1 MWLGLRSEETAKGS
15 DCYDAFKTMQECFT
29 KYPGVYN
36 KNDDDNDDFDNV
48 INSSAEAAA
57 ETKPSNSNA
66 VDTAEVTDEI
76 KVNEVHGKSSI
87 AAK

>member
-1 MWLGLRSEETAKGS
+1 
-15 DCYDAFKTMQECFT
+15 MQECFA

-36 KNDDDNDDFDNV
+36 KNDDDDNDDFDNV
-48 INSSAEAAA
+48 INSSSEAAT

-66 VDTAEVTDEI
+66 IDTAEVTDEI
-76 KVNEVHGKSSI
+76 KVNELHGKSSI